1 MFGLNLL
8 KIFILLSSIQIFMIP
23 GVLCL
28 PRSASQP
35 SGPETA
41 ASSSNPALEVRGN
54 LEKRDSWDC
63 KGSSSCGMVKASAC
77 IEALEAFLRSNKN
90 NRSWDKVWG
99 PIRHWRSYNSYNTG
113 KCLAMY
119 TCGDSRDY
127 ESAARAGVATIG
139 NLMAKGRS
147 IYDEELGNCK
157 RCGSVWFWGSC
168 RVTFNYCHNNCAG
181 T

>member
-127 ESAARAGVATIG
+127 ESAARAEIGVDQFTTKSWAI
-139 NLMAKGRS
+139 ASVVGRFGFGDHAELLS
-147 IYDEELGNCK
+147 TTAITTVPGPKSLIY
-157 RCGSVWFWGSC
+157 
-168 RVTFNYCHNNCAG
+168 TA
-181 T
+181 